1 VTDAI
6 IAALRA
12 CAAGLYPDEA
22 GAELLISHGGFLQR
36 RDFADFVHTG
46 TSISDGETLMAQIDW
61 QAAISALHD
70 GCLPVCGG
78 ERRILQLAASIA
90 DGFPVSLHDMLAAT
104 LSAHRSAPFGV
115 HVLAGFAGD
124 EGSGL
129 AVTGAGEEAGERV
142 DGVEQERVDLGLLI
156 GGVLGAVA
164 AGKAVPLCGLLLLVL
179 AQCLGAGQAAGGGLR
194 VSAGRLVSRG

>member
-1 VTDAI
+1 VREIDDDEGRRLVRIIRRGSGSVVTWRRAQMVLLSAQGMDVPAI
-6 IAALRA
+6 AKVAFTSEDRV
-12 CAAGLYPDEA
+12 
-22 GAELLISHGGFLQR
+22 
-36 RDFADFVHTG
+36 RDVIRNFN
-46 TSISDGETLMAQIDW
+46 
-61 QAAISALHD
+61 
-70 GCLPVCGG
+70 
-78 ERRILQLAASIA
+78 A
-90 DGFPVSLHDMLAAT
+90 DGFDSLYPRYKVLAAT

-179 AQCLGAGQAAGGGLR
+179 GGLVSGLISGLPPAQCLGAGQAAGGGLR

>member
-1 VTDAI
+1 MTTVNSRHLSG
-6 IAALRA
+6 ALRA
-12 CAAGLYPDEA
+12 CARGLYPLEA
-22 GAELLISHGGFLQR
+22 GTGLLIDCGSWLH
-36 RDFADFVHTG
+36 RDDFTSRFITTG
-46 TSISDGETLMAQIDW
+46 PSISDGVTL
-61 QAAISALHD
+61 L
-70 GCLPVCGG
+70 
-78 ERRILQLAASIA
+78 
-90 DGFPVSLHDMLAAT
+90 LAAT

-179 AQCLGAGQAAGGGLR
+179 GGLVSGLISGLPPAQCLGAGQAAGGGLR